1 MPLILE
7 VSPGGTDLEKGKRIV
22 RQIAAVAVHGGV
34 VPDAICWGSHL
45 DLMLLPDC
53 LVCHGGEV
61 LDRGFASNEWKSR
74 VRAGVS
80 RCL

>member
-1 MPLILE
+1 M
-7 VSPGGTDLEKGKRIV
+7 EKGKRIV

-34 VPDAICWGSHL
+34 VPDAICWGSPL
-45 DLMLLPDC
+45 DMMPLPDYP
-53 LVCHGGEV
+53 VCSGGEV
-61 LDRGFASNEWKSR
+61 LDWGFASNEWKSR